1 LTWCTFCSLV
11 FGQRATFEEFNAAA
25 KVDRTPQGTNPDS
38 PRDHRFWRRRKLSPA
53 RANNPQPGREP
64 PPTQSYSSLNIILD
78 DRLRAA
84 CVSSAR
90 ATLSVLVS
98 WSRIRLVSAIQATRT
113 APARKQR
120 IYFVPSQPCSERS
133 IVTPSGPLNLTSTL
147 PRFAISSV
155 PG

>member
-1 LTWCTFCSLV
+1 MVYVLLTRV
-11 FGQRATFEEFNAAA
+11 RPEGDIEEFNAAA

-78 DRLRAA
+78 DRLRVA

-113 APARKQR
+113 APAASRGFTSCQANRVQR
-120 IYFVPSQPCSERS
+120 DRS
-133 IVTPSGPLNLTSTL
+133 SHH
-147 PRFAISSV
+147 RAH
-155 PG
+155 